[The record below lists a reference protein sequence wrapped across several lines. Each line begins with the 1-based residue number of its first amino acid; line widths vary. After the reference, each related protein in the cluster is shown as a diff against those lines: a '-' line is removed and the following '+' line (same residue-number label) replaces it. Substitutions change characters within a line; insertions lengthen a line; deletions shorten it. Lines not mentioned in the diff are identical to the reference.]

1 MKSDSIVVPSAI
13 VGFNST
19 KGLTPAGKKKIVDL
33 KSDSILVPSETVGLT
48 SNDALFGAFCN
59 CGV

>member
-1 MKSDSIVVPSAI
+1 
-13 VGFNST
+13 
-19 KGLTPAGKKKIVDL
+19 L